1 MTNGFKV
8 IAALAIAL
16 FISFIFISLVM
27 TVLKIAIAAL
37 FGSVKL
43 IILLLIFTL
52 PIYIIVKKKMFK

>member
-27 TVLKIAIAAL
+27 TVLKIAIATL